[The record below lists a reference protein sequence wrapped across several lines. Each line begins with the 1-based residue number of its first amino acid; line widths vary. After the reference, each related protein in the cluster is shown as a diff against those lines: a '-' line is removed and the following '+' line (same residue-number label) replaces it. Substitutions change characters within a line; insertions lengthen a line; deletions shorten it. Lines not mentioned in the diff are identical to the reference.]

1 LSVLT
6 NVKTAWLAL
15 RGKIKIRPQAQ
26 AGGGGRSTRFYGQ
39 KYDGGLP
46 YPTPT
51 LLLDSEGIRQQVRT
65 LSHNSLQLR
74 ALIERDVDTVVA
86 QGLNLAPE
94 PKFSILGID
103 PQAAEEWASDVKARF
118 ELWAMSPR
126 SSRSGKYNF
135 FQAQRLMRKA
145 LYRDGELFVTLSY
158 HNDPTLL
165 SPLRFEL
172 LDPDQIKENGY
183 TWTANGA
190 GLNPQ
195 NREGIIRNADGE
207 ETAYKVWTKDERGI
221 DKMTQIPRVGRSG
234 RVMML
239 HALTGIDYAGQLRG
253 ISPLAVC
260 VNDLENILDFTLAQV
275 EKAKNQ
281 SNIWATVESESDEP
295 ADDPFK
301 NLTNAGAGPAKIAL
315 KKAVE
320 QYGADPNPGPDAQN
334 VTAESLEPVV
344 DEVPHT
350 VISRIGAFLVASL
363 KGKQKLKPFADTAP
377 SQNFDTFVKAYFSYI
392 AAATGQSVETVLMV
406 FNNNYS
412 ASRATLILTWRIAEQ
427 RRWEMDYY
435 VLGPI
440 YEMWL
445 AEEIAAGRV
454 SCPGWQDPRLRAAWV
469 SHRYNGLSMPVI
481 DPVKT
486 MEAAKMALEVSATT
500 LEDTAQEYND
510 SDFGANCVKNR
521 EGFANLPKPPWK
533 IENDKPKTND
543 AKEDT
548 DNDA

>member
-1 LSVLT
+1 
-6 NVKTAWLAL
+6 L
-15 RGKIKIRPQAQ
+15 RGKPVKVRAM
-26 AGGGGRSTRFYGQ
+26 ADGGGYRTSRFYGQ
-39 KYDGGLP
+39 KFQGGLP

-51 LLLDSEGIRQQVRT
+51 LILDSAGIRQQVRT

-74 ALIERDVDTVVA
+74 ALIERDVDTIIA

-94 PKFSILGID
+94 PKHKMLGLT
-103 PQAAEEWASDVKARF
+103 PEAAKEWIGDVKTRF

-126 SSRSGKYNF
+126 ASRSGKHNF
-135 FQAQRLMRKA
+135 FQAQRLMEKCLR
-145 LYRDGELFVTLSY
+145 RDGELFIALSY
-158 HNDPTLL
+158 HNDPSLL

-172 LDPDQIKENGY
+172 LDPDQIRENGM
-183 TWTANGA
+183 TWTATGA
-190 GLNPQ
+190 GLNAQ

-221 DKMTQIPRVGRSG
+221 DKMTEIPRVGRGG

-239 HALTGIDYAGQLRG
+239 HALTGVDYAGQLRG
-253 ISPLAVC
+253 ISPLAIC
-260 VNDLENILDFTLAQV
+260 VQDLENILDFTLAQV

-281 SNIWATVESESDEP
+281 SNIWATVESETDDP

-301 NLTNAGAGPAKIAL
+301 NLPNTGAGPI

-320 QYGADPNPGPDAQN
+320 QYGSNPQPDPNAQN
-334 VTAESLEPVV
+334 VTAESLEPVI

-350 VISRIGAFLVASL
+350 VISRIGSLLVASL
-363 KGKQKLKPFADTAP
+363 KGKQKLKPFIDTAP

-392 AAATGQSVETVLMV
+392 AAATGDSVEKVLML

-427 RRWEMDYY
+427 RRWELDYY
-435 VLGPI
+435 ILGPM

-454 SCPGWQDPRLRAAWV
+454 SSPGWADPRLRAAWTA
-469 SHRYNGLSMPVI
+469 HRFNGLSMPNI
-481 DPVKT
+481 DPQKT
-486 MEAAKMALEVSATT
+486 ASAAKEYLSMGATT
-500 LEDTAQEYND
+500 LEDVAIEYND
-510 SDFGANCVKNR
+510 SDAESNR
-521 EGFANLPKPPWK
+521 IKLKQELAELREVGPMPWGTGDK
-533 IENDKPKTND
+533 KTAENDD
-543 AKEDT
+543 EDT
-548 DNDA
+548 EEENSNG